1 MPKIRFETILNAL
14 KGSGLRAPQA
24 SPLIPIFLPT
34 IRELEK
40 IDIGEYIMAF
50 ENSSFRRGP
59 PMRRPMGPKP
69 VEEGHVYDITIE
81 SVGAKGDGIG
91 KINGFVVIV
100 PKGQQG
106 QTVKVKINAVRP
118 KFAFGEIVG
127 EGEAPAESSEETSEE
142 TAEETPDETDD
153 AEEEMNDDDSED
165 ELLDEENEEEK

>member
-1 MPKIRFETILNAL
+1 
-14 KGSGLRAPQA
+14 
-24 SPLIPIFLPT
+24 
-34 IRELEK
+34 
-40 IDIGEYIMAF
+40 MAF

-59 PMRRPMGPKP
+59 PIRRPMGPKP

-106 QTVKVKINAVRP
+106 QTLKVKINAVRP

-127 EGEAPAESSEETSEE
+127 EGEAPAETKEETEDEESDEPADDEMDDEESDDEFDEE
-142 TAEETPDETDD
+142 T
-153 AEEEMNDDDSED
+153 
-165 ELLDEENEEEK
+165 EEEK